1 MESLSL
7 NEWIEQLR
15 ARFDQRTLSYMSV
28 HKAKIALQLK
38 DKETGEIHLHQLDYE
53 SKDAEH
59 LRIASV
65 GR

>member
-1 MESLSL
+1 MNVLSL

-15 ARFDQRTLSYMSV
+15 ARFDQRTLSYMAV
-28 HKAKIALQLK
+28 HKAKITLQLK

-59 LRIASV
+59 LRLASISK
-65 GR
+65 